1 MAQNSKGGARIVPR
15 VPASFGLQVCGVAL
29 CAVIT
34 ACSPRVTVHGNA
46 PDPER
51 IAEILPGT
59 HSRQDVELILGSPSS
74 ISMFDNETWYYI
86 GDRHETLAFL
96 EPEVVERKVVA
107 VRFDESGYVAGV
119 SEFGKERAK
128 SVEIVERTTP
138 TRGNEMTVFE
148 QLIGNIGRFEK
159 GAK

>member
-1 MAQNSKGGARIVPR
+1 MEIPKGGTSIVSR
-15 VPASFGLQVCGVAL
+15 VSANFGRRVCGVAL
-29 CAVIT
+29 CALIT
-34 ACSPRVTVHGNA
+34 ACSPRVTVHGNS

-86 GDRHETLAFL
+86 GDRHETVAFL

-107 VRFDESGYVAGV
+107 VRFDNGGYVAGV
-119 SEFGKERAK
+119 AEFGKERSK
-128 SVEIVERTTP
+128 SVELVERTTP

-148 QLIGNIGRFEK
+148 QLIGNIGRFEE